1 MRDVL
6 SRACGSSDYGVSSDD
21 FMARLD
27 AAEARDAE
35 VALGVPT
42 PASTASAPRPAK
54 KSLQPSNRKP
64 CAPQSSTPSRECRD
78 STFGSSNHARRAVA
92 AKAKAK
98 LRGHMKAK
106 VALQQGSRAAS
117 DPSRSLAAAG
127 YEVLGPIAAGAFSTI
142 LRCRRRAIPIP
153 SADSTG
159 GGSAEARDES
169 GRGRGELV
177 AVKSFDMFKCSSI
190 PEVGEARDRE
200 LGVLRLLRKAA
211 CDPYPSGHPH
221 IANMLAEL
229 GDVHAQHQHAVL
241 EYSAGG
247 SLAKHLQSLK
257 KGSENA
263 RAMALALTRAIATGA
278 AVAETELP
286 GMPMGVVAIATRQLG
301 SALAHLHSLDIC
313 HRDIKPANILLS
325 ASGSGGGG
333 GGGGGTA
340 VTAETIQLKLCDFGF
355 ACVCAHHGAEE
366 RLTEWFGTPMYA
378 AAEIASPAQTQANGY
393 LGKPVDMWALGCVV
407 FEMLHRRP
415 AFAAEERFELENLIR
430 RAKHAPIDKRVPAD
444 ARELIK
450 GLLDAQPQRRLTARQ
465 VLDESSW
472 VAAGASGG

>member
-1 MRDVL
+1 MGGL
-6 SRACGSSDYGVSSDD
+6 SSGSGSSDYGSSSDD

-42 PASTASAPRPAK
+42 PASTASAPGPTK
-54 KSLQPSNRKP
+54 KPSSRKP
-64 CAPQSSTPSRECRD
+64 CAPLSSTPSRECRD
-78 STFGSSNHARRAVA
+78 STFARRVVA
-92 AKAKAK
+92 AKVKAK
-98 LRGHMKAK
+98 LRGDMKAK

-142 LRCRRRAIPIP
+142 LRCRRRATPIP
-153 SADSTG
+153 PADSTG

-169 GRGRGELV
+169 GRGRSELV

-278 AVAETELP
+278 AVAEGELP
-286 GMPMGVVAIATRQLG
+286 GMPIGVVALATRQLG

-313 HRDIKPANILLS
+313 HRDIKPQ
-325 ASGSGGGG
+325 
-333 GGGGGTA
+333 A
-340 VTAETIQLKLCDFGF
+340 V
-355 ACVCAHHGAEE
+355 
-366 RLTEWFGTPMYA
+366 Y
-378 AAEIASPAQTQANGY
+378 
-393 LGKPVDMWALGCVV
+393 
-407 FEMLHRRP
+407 
-415 AFAAEERFELENLIR
+415 
-430 RAKHAPIDKRVPAD
+430 
-444 ARELIK
+444 
-450 GLLDAQPQRRLTARQ
+450 
-465 VLDESSW
+465 
-472 VAAGASGG
+472 